1 LVAYAIAALFG
12 GRLDDVE
19 PLLRDAGRALGNSVE
34 TSKSNPEELEAM
46 GWLADVP
53 SCVVTVRGDLARMRG
68 DATRAIELSR
78 QALDRLPEGSTYL
91 RSKATWNLGISSW
104 MGGDLAAA
112 EEAFVELA
120 AKGRT
125 TGNAY
130 LPVLAMYGVCRLRMV
145 RGRLLEAEEAFRWA
159 LRSGMGKGK
168 SRLPVVGWAYLG
180 LGELWRE
187 WNDLDAATSY
197 LEQGLEL
204 GRWVGTAG
212 PLAIT

>member
-1 LVAYAIAALFG
+1 
-12 GRLDDVE
+12 
-19 PLLRDAGRALGNSVE
+19 
-34 TSKSNPEELEAM
+34 
-46 GWLADVP
+46 
-53 SCVVTVRGDLARMRG
+53 
-68 DATRAIELSR
+68 
-78 QALDRLPEGSTYL
+78 
-91 RSKATWNLGISSW
+91 

-130 LPVLAMYGVCRLRMV
+130 LPVLAMYGVGRLRMV